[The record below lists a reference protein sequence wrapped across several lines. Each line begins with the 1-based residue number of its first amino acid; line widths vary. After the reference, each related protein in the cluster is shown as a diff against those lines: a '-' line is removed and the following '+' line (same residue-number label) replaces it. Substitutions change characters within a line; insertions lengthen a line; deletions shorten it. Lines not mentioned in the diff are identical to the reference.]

1 MRWQDVEPLPDL
13 NGGISAILASA
24 DALKGAWEDW
34 LEHIDEQEFRRTR
47 RRSLRRHAIETGIIE
62 RLYDVDWGVTLALV
76 AEGLTQ
82 EAAAREGG
90 ISDDTL
96 AVIRSQY
103 DALEFLADAARGGRD
118 LSVHFVREL
127 HQAITRRQL
136 TYGATDTLGR
146 VFEAPMRHGEW
157 KRHPNHV
164 VRPDGTLLEYTPP
177 EHVQAQMDQLIA
189 IYQKTEAAHPIT
201 RAAWLHHRFIRIH
214 PFEDGNGRVA
224 RALTLLV
231 LLRDNY
237 APLVVDRSQRARYI
251 DALDQANAGD
261 LAPLIRLFA
270 RLEISALRFEL
281 EAPSVLRETAGG
293 AAEVARAHADRLRL
307 NLVAKDSAGRS
318 GPAVRLAGSLQTKIT
333 HYLRKQGDALR
344 DAFATIAPETVVH
357 VHHAEPPSQRSLL
370 HRDRFRAMA
379 NSAGFRPNLNE
390 GVWWATLYM
399 EIVGYA
405 LHFHTAIIKA
415 GPPNTG
421 ALVFTVSAAVSPPGE
436 IESNDLP
443 VPVWACDPTP
453 DDSVTLVFSD
463 APDARWPE
471 ITEVIDQVLTAA
483 VDQLGQQL
491 G

>member
-1 MRWQDVEPLPDL
+1 MRWRDVDPLPEL
-13 NGGISAILASA
+13 NGGVAAILASA

-34 LEHIDEQEFRRTR
+34 LTHSSEEEFRQSR

-76 AEGLTQ
+76 AGGLTQ
-82 EAAAREGG
+82 EVAAREGG

-127 HQAITRRQL
+127 HQAITRSQR
-136 TYGATDTLGR
+136 TYPATDSLGR
-146 VFEAPMRHGEW
+146 AFHAPLRHGEW
-157 KRHPNHV
+157 KTHANHV

-177 EHVQAQMDQLIA
+177 EHVQAQMDRLIDL
-189 IYQKTEAAHPIT
+189 YRETESAHPVV
-201 RAAWLHHRFIRIH
+201 RAAWLHHRFICVH

-231 LLRDNY
+231 LLRENY
-237 APLVVDRSQRARYI
+237 APLVVDRSQRTRYI
-251 DALDQANAGD
+251 DALDQANGGD
-261 LAPLIRLFA
+261 LAPLVRLFA

-281 EAPSVLRETAGG
+281 EAPAVLREAASG
-293 AAEVARAHADRLRL
+293 AAGVARAHADRLRARL
-307 NLVAKDSAGRS
+307 REKTSDRTA
-318 GPAVRLAGSLQTKIT
+318 PAVRLADVLQARILR
-333 HYLRKQGDALR
+333 YLRQQGDALR
-344 DAFATIAPETVVH
+344 DAFTSVDPKTH
-357 VHHAEPPSQRSLL
+357 VNITHAQPPDPRSLL
-370 HRDRFRAMA
+370 SRDLFRGMA
-379 NSAGFRPNLNE
+379 QSAGFRPNLTE
-390 GVWWATLYM
+390 GVWWGRIYIQVLDCALY
-399 EIVGYA
+399 
-405 LHFHTAIIKA
+405 FDTAIIRA
-415 GPPNTG
+415 GSGDTG
-421 ALVFTVSAAVSPPGE
+421 ALVFTVSASVSPPGE
-436 IESNDLP
+436 PESDQLP
-443 VPVWACDPTP
+443 EPVWECDPTP

-463 APDARWPE
+463 VPDTRWPE

>member
-1 MRWQDVEPLPDL
+1 MRWREVEALPEL
-13 NGGISAILASA
+13 NGGVAAILASA
-24 DALKGAWEDW
+24 DALKGAWKDW
-34 LEHIDEQEFRRTR
+34 LKHAPEEEFRQAR

-82 EAAAREGG
+82 EVAAREGG

-127 HQAITRRQL
+127 HQAIARRQNV
-136 TYGATDTLGR
+136 YGATDTLGR
-146 VFEAPMRHGEW
+146 TFDAPLRHGEW
-157 KRHPNHV
+157 KKHPNHV
-164 VRPDGTLLEYTPP
+164 MRPDGTLLEYTPP
-177 EHVQAQMDQLIA
+177 EHVQAQMDHLITL
-189 IYQKTEAAHPIT
+189 YRTMERVHPIVK
-201 RAAWLHHRFIRIH
+201 AAWLHHRFICVH

-231 LLRDNY
+231 LLRDDY

-251 DALDQANAGD
+251 DALDQANDGD
-261 LAPLIRLFA
+261 LAPLVRLFA

-281 EAPSVLRETAGG
+281 EAPAVLREAASG
-293 AAEVARAHADRLRL
+293 AAEVARAHVDRLRA
-307 NLVAKDSAGRS
+307 NLSKDVTNRAV
-318 GPAVRLAGSLQTKIT
+318 PAVHLADSLQTKII

-344 DAFATIAPETVVH
+344 DAFSAIAPETLVLVEQ
-357 VHHAEPPSQRSLL
+357 AQPPNQRSLL
-370 HRDRFRAMA
+370 RRDHFRSMA
-379 NSAGFRPNLNE
+379 SGAGFRPNLTE
-390 GVWWATLYM
+390 GVWWGQLYIEIM
-399 EIVGYA
+399 EYV
-405 LHFHTAIIKA
+405 LHFDTAIIKA
-415 GPPNTG
+415 GAAETG

-436 IESNDLP
+436 PERTEP
-443 VPVWACDPTP
+443 PGPVWVCHPTP

-463 APDARWPE
+463 TPDARWSE